1 MNRNKY
7 IQPKIVVI
15 TLDTEELL
23 DGLLSTSMTTTKIYI
38 GNRHEASQ
46 QGIDYGDQQ
55 LSKGSDSFDTES
67 DW

>member
-15 TLDTEELL
+15 ILDTEDLL
-23 DGLLSTSMTTTKIYI
+23 DGPSTSMTTTKIYI
-38 GNRHEASQ
+38 GDRRETSQ
-46 QGIDYGDQQ
+46 QDRYVGGQQ
-55 LSKGSDSFDTES
+55 LGKEADSFDTES

>member
-23 DGLLSTSMTTTKIYI
+23 STSMTTPKIYI
-38 GNRHEASQ
+38 GNRHETSQ
-46 QGIDYGDQQ
+46 QDRYVGGQQ
-55 LSKGSDSFDTES
+55 LGKEADSFDTES

>member
-15 TLDTEELL
+15 ILDTEDLL
-23 DGLLSTSMTTTKIYI
+23 DGPSTSMTTTKIYI
-38 GNRHEASQ
+38 GNRHETSQ
-46 QGIDYGDQQ
+46 QDRYVGGQQ
-55 LSKGSDSFDTES
+55 LGKEADSFDTES